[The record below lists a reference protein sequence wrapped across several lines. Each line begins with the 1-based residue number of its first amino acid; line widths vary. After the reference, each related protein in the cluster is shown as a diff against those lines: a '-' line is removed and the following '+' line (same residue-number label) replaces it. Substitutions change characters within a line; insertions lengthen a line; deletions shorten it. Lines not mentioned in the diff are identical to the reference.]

1 MVYLWLKAL
10 HITAVLVWVGGLFAT
25 AFMAAT
31 ARRAS
36 HDGAGPTDSL
46 EAIRRW
52 DQRVTAPA
60 LLVVWGAGLT
70 LAMQGGWFPA
80 RWLIVKLAVVV
91 LLSALHGILS
101 GSLRRLAQP
110 DAVSLPSWMQ
120 HAPLLIVVGV
130 TAIVLLV
137 VVKPI

>member
-10 HITAVLVWVGGLFAT
+10 HITAVVVWVGGLFAA
-25 AFMAAT
+25 AFMVAT
-31 ARRAS
+31 ARN
-36 HDGAGPTDSL
+36 GALGRTDAL

-110 DAVSLPSWMQ
+110 DAVSLPSWMH
-120 HAPLLIVVGV
+120 HAPLLIVGGV